1 MYPLAHRLGNGESV
15 LSKPVHLTQIMQLP
29 FSDCTRSIIQQ
40 AQAEARELNQEFVG
54 TEHLAVSLLKVQTC
68 EAMRALRAHHV
79 DPDAARATLLSM
91 MNKAT
96 EPPVIS
102 GDLPLSPRAQRAIN
116 AAIVAAQSMR
126 QSKIT
131 TRVLLLALM
140 EEDGAPLVTALRNSG
155 ADIDT
160 LRQSLQQPLEDPEG

>member
-1 MYPLAHRLGNGESV
+1 MH
-15 LSKPVHLTQIMQLP
+15 LP
-29 FSDCTRSIIQQ
+29 FTDCTRSIIQQ
-40 AQAEARELNQEFVG
+40 AQSEARELNQEFVG
-54 TEHLAVSLLKVQTC
+54 TEHLAIALLKVSTC
-68 EAMRALRAHHV
+68 EAVRALHTQHV
-79 DPDAARATLLSM
+79 DHNAARTTLRSM
-91 MNKAT
+91 MNHSA

-126 QSKIT
+126 QPKIT
-131 TRVLLLALM
+131 TRALLLALM

-160 LRQSLQQPLEDPEG
+160 LRQSLQLPLEDPEG